1 MKKQYIYSFCIALA
15 IFMSSCFSD
24 LDQLPMSDD
33 SFTEIDVFETSDE
46 AKKALVKLY
55 ASLTLTGQ
63 QGPAGRPDVPG
74 NISEGETSFSRL
86 LVVMQDLPS
95 DISLNGW
102 SDASVPSI
110 NFISWGADNGF
121 NEGMYYRLGQTVSFC
136 NSFIK
141 NAEAL
146 ASDAEVQS
154 FIAEA
159 KFIRAYV
166 YYYLMDLYGNVPIEV
181 EVKDAM
187 PMQRTRA
194 EVFNFVESELLA
206 VQNELKK
213 SGTNEYGR
221 VDEVA
226 AWALLSR
233 LYLNAEVYTG
243 TQRYADCVAYS
254 EKVINSSYVINT
266 TDTNGNGSAYDELFC
281 ADNNSNGAQKELIFT
296 ANYDG
301 FNSQSYGGSTF
312 LVCANALGGMDLER
326 LGISSG
332 WDGNKLLPGFVAKF
346 EATKMDGDSPI
357 EWADNRAMFATT
369 AEGRELNIESIAQD
383 KQGYG
388 TYKFTNVRADGG
400 ESSDPGKAFVDT
412 DMPLIRLAEVYLNY
426 AEAALRSG
434 GSEATAKAYVN
445 ELRTRANAASVSSV
459 DLDFILDERAR
470 ELYFEGFRRTDL
482 IRYGRFVSNDYLWT
496 FKGGVQAGRGVNSRY
511 KLYPIPT
518 SVLNANPDNI
528 KQNLG
533 Y

>member
-33 SFTEIDVFETSDE
+33 SFTQVDVFETPEE

-55 ASLTLTGQ
+55 GSLTLTGQ
-63 QGPAGRPDVPG
+63 EGPAGRPDIGGVD
-74 NISEGETSFSRL
+74 EGATSFSRL
-86 LVVMQDLPS
+86 LIVMQDLSS

-102 SDASVPSI
+102 SDASIPSF
-110 NFISWGADNGF
+110 NFINWGADNGF

-146 ASDAEVQS
+146 AADAEVQS

-159 KFIRAYV
+159 RFIRAYV
-166 YYYLMDLYGNVPIEV
+166 YYYLLDLYGNVPIEI
-181 EVKDAM
+181 EVKDGL
-187 PMQRTRA
+187 PVQRARLD
-194 EVFNFVESELLA
+194 VFNFVESELLE
-206 VQNELKK
+206 VQTQLKK
-213 SGTNEYGR
+213 SGANEYGR
-221 VDEVA
+221 ADEVA

-243 TQRYADCVAYS
+243 TQRYADCVTYS
-254 EKVINSSYVINT
+254 EKAIGSSYVLNT
-266 TDTNGNGSAYDELFC
+266 ADINGNGSAYDELFC

-301 FNSQSYGGSTF
+301 NLSQAYGGTTF
-312 LVCANALGGMDLER
+312 LVCANALGGMDLEK
-326 LGISSG
+326 LGVASG

-357 EWADNRAMFATT
+357 EWADDRAMFATT

-400 ESSDPGKAFVDT
+400 ASSDPGKAFVDT
-412 DMPLIRLAEVYLNY
+412 DMPLIRLSEVYLNY
-426 AEAALRSG
+426 AEAVLRG
-434 GSEATAKAYVN
+434 GAGSEATAKNYVN
-445 ELRTRANAASVSSV
+445 ELRTRANATTVSSI

-482 IRYGRFVSNDYLWT
+482 IRYGLFTSGNYLWT
-496 FKGGVQAGRGVNSRY
+496 FKGGVQAGKGVDSKYN
-511 KLYPIPT
+511 LFPIPT
-518 SVLNANPDNI
+518 SIRNANPDNI
-528 KQNLG
+528 KQNPG